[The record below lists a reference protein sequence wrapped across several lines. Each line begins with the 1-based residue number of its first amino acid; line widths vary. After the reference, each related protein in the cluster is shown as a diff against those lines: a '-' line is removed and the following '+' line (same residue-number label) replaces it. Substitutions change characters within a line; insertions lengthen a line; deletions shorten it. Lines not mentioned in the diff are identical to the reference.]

1 MIAPQSVIQRLI
13 SNQDL
18 SGLTNLT
25 ITITNDGDGG
35 QPLRISDSATHM
47 RNLSV
52 MHLNFNLD
60 AFHFPWT

>member
-35 QPLRISDSATHM
+35 QPLRISEIGRAH
-47 RNLSV
+47 V
-52 MHLNFNLD
+52 
-60 AFHFPWT
+60 